1 MEMIVRHRVSV
12 GHYSRLYQHA
22 CLQPYRDGGPAGLAS
37 SLMKS
42 TSARACGRLVP
53 VVALL
58 ALSAAVPPLAKADG
72 APPQMLKWKP
82 CAQGPDDVVGKDL
95 DRAGARCAELTV
107 PLDHSMPGGRTIKLA
122 LSRLPATD
130 RAHRIGTMV
139 LNNGGPG
146 EPTLGMPLQVRAA
159 MKDVATRYDL
169 VGLDPRFV
177 GRSTPLDCGWP
188 IGMFLRSAGPTRT
201 RFDHQVAVQRDLAE
215 RCARRH
221 ADVLPHA
228 STRDTARDIDL
239 VRRVLGERRIS
250 FLGYSYGAYL
260 GAVYTQMFPGRTD
273 RVVLDSAGDP
283 SKWGPRALQ
292 GTEEEAE
299 RALRGWAAW
308 AAERHGTYGLGA
320 TPARVLATVN
330 AIVTAAEDRPLRVG
344 PHEVDDQTIPYLL
357 SIGPGDDRPAARAG
371 FASTV
376 QTLHEAA
383 HRRPAD
389 PGPELDGLLR
399 FVLTSAGSP
408 LASPTAAIACGDRAA
423 PRDPETYWNDV
434 QRSRARHPLFGPLKN
449 NIWPCAFWPNLP
461 RERPTHIANPTPA
474 LLVSATGD
482 TATTYEGSKA
492 MHRALTGSRLLTL
505 RGATAH
511 GIYGEYGNP
520 CVDAKVNAYLTT
532 GTLPH
537 TNPTCRP

>member
-1 MEMIVRHRVSV
+1 
-12 GHYSRLYQHA
+12 
-22 CLQPYRDGGPAGLAS
+22 
-37 SLMKS
+37 MKP
-42 TSARACGRLVP
+42 TFVQARRRLVP
-53 VVALL
+53 ALAL
-58 ALSAAVPPLAKADG
+58 IALSAAVAPAARADRDPSPPLD
-72 APPQMLKWKP
+72 WKP
-82 CAQGPDDVVGKDL
+82 CAQGPDDALGGEL

-107 PLDHSMPGGRTIKLA
+107 PLDHSRTGGRTIKLA

-139 LNNGGPG
+139 LNSGGPG
-146 EPTLGMPLQVRAA
+146 ESTLGMPLQTRAA
-159 MKDVATRYDL
+159 MKDVAARYDL

-188 IGMFLRSAGPTRT
+188 IGLWLRSAGLTRA

-221 ADVLPHA
+221 ADVLPYVN
-228 STRDTARDIDL
+228 TRDTARDIDL

-250 FLGYSYGAYL
+250 FLGYSYGSYL

-283 SKWGPRALQ
+283 QKWGPRAMQ
-292 GTEEEAE
+292 GTEDEAE

-308 AAERHGTYGLGA
+308 AAERHGTYGLGT

-330 AIVTAAEDRPLRVG
+330 AIVAAAEDSPLRVG
-344 PHEVDDQTIPYLL
+344 PYEVDDQATPYII
-357 SIGPGDDRPAARAG
+357 SVGSGDDRPASRAE
-371 FASTV
+371 FTSTV
-376 QTLHEAA
+376 RTLNEAA
-383 HRRPAD
+383 HGRPAD
-389 PGPELDGLLR
+389 PGPELDGLLT

-408 LASPTAAIACGDRAA
+408 LAGPAAAITCGDRAA
-423 PRDPETYWNDV
+423 PRDPGTYWDDV

-449 NIWPCAFWPNLP
+449 NIWPCAFWPNRP
-461 RERPTHIANPTPA
+461 RERPTRVGNAVPA
-474 LLVSATGD
+474 LIVSATGD

-505 RGATAH
+505 RGTTAH
-511 GIYGEYGNP
+511 GIYGEYGNA
-520 CVDAKVNAYLTT
+520 CVDAKVNAYLAT
-532 GTLPH
+532 GILPAADPICH
-537 TNPTCRP
+537 P